1 MWCQVVD
8 KPGEAGNWN
17 ETSGTGMFIYL
28 LKSSIDRG
36 YIDRAEYLPVLER
49 AYAGIIAKASLD
61 AAGLVD
67 IRDCSSIGIQDNYKA
82 YVDSPRE
89 VNPFAPVTSFIL
101 GTSTMEF
108 RRDR

>member
-1 MWCQVVD
+1 MIPD
-8 KPGEAGNWN
+8 IAGDGVGP
-17 ETSGTGMFIYL
+17 EIAVSMRRIIAAAVE
-28 LKSSIDRG
+28 K
-36 YIDRAEYLPVLER
+36 
-49 AYAGIIAKASLD
+49 AYAGIITKASVD

-82 YVDSPRE
+82 YIDSPKE

-101 GTSTMEF
+101 GTSAMEF